1 MFADLLWL
9 KPYGKFVI
17 LISPWRWVHPSQKD
31 SEWAREFAWQRNGGS
46 GGVSSVIALVL
57 SVHNLI
63 WFIMPITL
71 EAEFIQSKKE
81 VVLPFSSLMGLL
93 GGGGVSGGFWM
104 EGGLLRWDLQW
115 QRRHNVRPDRDGC
128 AVKMATV
135 ISLNR
140 SFNSIITVDE
150 EWISCL
156 IKCCNSAT
164 AHIHVWTTVLLQIQ
178 ITLDWKFIGLIS
190 MKDWRFPL

>member
-1 MFADLLWL
+1 MSQGNRVAKKWRVWRCQLSNC
-9 KPYGKFVI
+9 
-17 LISPWRWVHPSQKD
+17 ISFICSQSDMVHNANNSGSGVYPIQERGGVAFFQPNGSAGWRWCV
-31 SEWAREFAWQRNGGS
+31 W
-46 GGVSSVIALVL
+46 
-57 SVHNLI
+57 
-63 WFIMPITL
+63 WFL
-71 EAEFIQSKKE
+71 N
-81 VVLPFSSLMGLL
+81 
-93 GGGGVSGGFWM
+93 
-104 EGGLLRWDLQW
+104 GLLRWDLQW
-115 QRRHNVRPDRDGC
+115 QRRHNVRPDGDGC